1 MPESTHLLSISLCRR
16 YLGEQEHLKRS
27 EEEQRQELEQAR
39 QYKEDVAQATTL
51 IQEIAQNVQKAAHT
65 QIASIVTRCLD
76 AVFGSGEYAFKVIFE
91 PKRNKTE
98 ANLLLERNGH
108 DIDPLEADAGGV
120 VDVISFALRLACLLL
135 SRPARRKL
143 LVLDEP
149 FRMLSVEFR
158 PQIRGLLEAI
168 SEEFG
173 VQIVL
178 VTHAREIVCGKVLE
192 FS

>member
-120 VDVISFALRLACLLL
+120 VDVISFA